1 MFTSEYSILECPP
14 PPLSNPTFL
23 VNRTA
28 AATKWKC
35 SNMEIAPNCPRCA
48 STNTKFCYYNN
59 YSLSQPRYF
68 CKACRRYWTKGG
80 SLRNVPIGG
89 GCRKSRRAR
98 STRQGVGQ
106 KYTGP
111 PTLSPAGGP
120 GRADTEPDSG
130 TRIDLAAVYAKYVN
144 PNFGNEES
152 SSPGASSGSSADNN
166 MGGSSLDH
174 GTDGQIEDVAMMSEY
189 QEMLPVDL
197 ISGGDDQIQQ
207 LVPQFSAEQEIDGRD
222 FAGQDFDDGGFEM
235 MTHQQLGMGMIGDQA
250 LSAAADVLWSEEGA
264 ALPNYG
270 SQVQPVMQQVQ
281 DFGLFS
287 PDDQFRISANL
298 VVDNLGSFDPS
309 TYGFFFNP

>member
-14 PPLSNPTFL
+14 PLSHPTFL
-23 VNRTA
+23 VDRTA

-98 STRQGVGQ
+98 SSRQGVGQ
-106 KYTGP
+106 KYTDP
-111 PTLSPAGGP
+111 PTLSPGG
-120 GRADTEPDSG
+120 AATESDSG

-144 PNFGNEES
+144 PNIGNEES
-152 SSPGASSGSSADNN
+152 SSPGASSGSSAENN
-166 MGGSSLDH
+166 SYNIGGSSSDH
-174 GTDGQIEDVAMMSEY
+174 STDGQIEDVAMMSEY
-189 QEMLPVDL
+189 QEMMSVDL
-197 ISGGDDQIQQ
+197 ISGRGDEQIQQ
-207 LVPQFSAEQEIDGRD
+207 LIPQFPVDQEIDGRPD
-222 FAGQDFDDGGFEM
+222 FAWQDFDGGFETM
-235 MTHQQLGMGMIGDQA
+235 SYQQQQLGMGMIGDQV
-250 LSAAADVLWSEEGA
+250 LAAANVLWSEEGA
-264 ALPNYG
+264 TLPEFG

-287 PDDQFRISANL
+287 PDDQFRIFENL
-298 VVDNLGSFDPS
+298 VVDSLGSFDSS